1 MNATASTVDIDQL
14 KIEKIEKIEK
24 AEAKISSKNISSPD
38 GIPPEVVKV
47 ILNKEQNT
55 VSDSA

>member
-14 KIEKIEKIEK
+14 KKEEIEK
-24 AEAKISSKNISSPD
+24 AEAKISSKNISSPN

-47 ILNKEQNT
+47 ILNKEPKT